1 VFTIFPKASAPFP
14 GAKPHEEKT
23 SGDNLGRRLIL
34 FVVST
39 GYQLIKYDSDHV
51 MKKNNIFL
59 GHSSPLTIA
68 EGYILA
74 KTPDDFTH

>member
-1 VFTIFPKASAPFP
+1 M
-14 GAKPHEEKT
+14 
-23 SGDNLGRRLIL
+23 RLIL

-39 GYQLIKYDSDHV
+39 DYQLVKYDSDHV
-51 MKKNNIFL
+51 MKKNNIFS
-59 GHSSPLTIA
+59 GHSSPFPTT